1 MNQYMIG
8 QVDRIIKNGFHVC
21 FAYEDQ
27 RSTGSKYVCYTAG
40 DGSSYMFTGSS
51 ISDVCDK
58 LIFIYET
65 NNWFGRSKNIS
76 SVADTEWD
84 DLLKS
89 GYSVE
94 LDCAE
99 PSNVVGKLYKDS
111 PSIFNLDS
119 LVHVGE
125 PVKGSSFG
133 AVMDQMV
140 LRKKELE
147 GELGVE

>member
-1 MNQYMIG
+1 MNQGKIG
-8 QVDRIIKNGFHVC
+8 KVDRIIKDGYHVC

-27 RSTGSKYVCYTAG
+27 RSAGSKYVCYTAG

-58 LIFIYET
+58 LIVIYET

-94 LDCAE
+94 LDPAE
-99 PSNVVGKLYKDS
+99 SSNILGKIYKDNS
-111 PSIFNLDS
+111 SIFNLDS
-119 LVHVGE
+119 STPIYESLGN
-125 PVKGSSFG
+125 SFG